1 MKIGIKYCGGCNP
14 RYDRSQEVEK
24 LKKKFPQHTFTY
36 EIENTVC
43 DICLLVCGCM
53 TACAEETGIAARKF
67 KKLWTPQQFAAF
79 AKELAEAPPETADT
93 KRRICL
99 GDTATM
105 ERTFTEEDIQQFAKL
120 TGDYGKLHTD
130 AAFAAKYG
138 FGRPVVHGILTGSLL
153 SSIMGTTLP
162 GAGTIL
168 MDENL
173 TFTAPVYAGDT
184 ITASIK
190 LVHMEEKKRWYIGE
204 FKGTCKKSDGTLA
217 VEGTIHQLMM
227 KTLFTYYEDN
237 Q

>member
-1 MKIGIKYCGGCNP
+1 
-14 RYDRSQEVEK
+14 
-24 LKKKFPQHTFTY
+24 
-36 EIENTVC
+36 
-43 DICLLVCGCM
+43 
-53 TACAEETGIAARKF
+53 
-67 KKLWTPQQFAAF
+67 
-79 AKELAEAPPETADT
+79 
-93 KRRICL
+93 
-99 GDTATM
+99 M

-190 LVHMEEKKRWYIGE
+190 LVHMEEKALVHRRIQGNLQKIRWDTGRRRNHPSINDENLIYV
-204 FKGTCKKSDGTLA
+204 L
-217 VEGTIHQLMM
+217 
-227 KTLFTYYEDN
+227 
-237 Q
+237 

>member
-14 RYDRSQEVEK
+14 RYDRSHEVDK
-24 LKKKFPQHTFTY
+24 LKKRFPQHTFTY

-67 KKLWTPQQFAAF
+67 KKLCTPQQFATF
-79 AKELAEAPPETADT
+79 TKELAEAPPETADT
-93 KRRICL
+93 KKRIRL

-153 SSIMGTTLP
+153 SSLMGTTLP

-184 ITASIK
+184 ITASI
-190 LVHMEEKKRWYIGE
+190 Y
-204 FKGTCKKSDGTLA
+204 
-217 VEGTIHQLMM
+217 
-227 KTLFTYYEDN
+227 
-237 Q
+237 